1 MSRRSSSARSS
12 RYHPPQGSF
21 LLRVLREV
29 FDPYKKS
36 MLVLDS
42 SAVEWSRPC
51 RTTRSGHGPRRLRTA
66 RWLPLGVAQEM
77 DDILA
82 RRMAGPLD
90 DRILDGG
97 PREEPIGIGL
107 DTGLACTVFPETRI
121 AEPEEAVETGG
132 PEQVGEREA
141 VAEQPRPEER
151 RVGQEWGIP
160 GSISGAPKH

>member
-66 RWLPLGVAQEM
+66 RWLPLGVAQAM

-82 RRMAGPLD
+82 RRLAAPLA
-90 DRILDGG
+90 DRIFDGG
-97 PREEPIGIGL
+97 SREAPIGISL
-107 DTGLACTVFPETRI
+107 EPGLAGPVFQHTQI
-121 AEPEEAVETGG
+121 TEPEA
-132 PEQVGEREA
+132 
-141 VAEQPRPEER
+141 
-151 RVGQEWGIP
+151 
-160 GSISGAPKH
+160 

>member
-1 MSRRSSSARSS
+1 MGRRSSSARSS

-42 SAVEWSRPC
+42 SAVEWSRHC
-51 RTTRSGHGPRRLRTA
+51 RTTRSGHGQRRLRPA

-82 RRMAGPLD
+82 RRMAGPTA
-90 DRILDGG
+90 DRLLDGG
-97 PREEPIGIGL
+97 QG
-107 DTGLACTVFPETRI
+107 DTHN
-121 AEPEEAVETGG
+121 
-132 PEQVGEREA
+132 
-141 VAEQPRPEER
+141 
-151 RVGQEWGIP
+151 GQ
-160 GSISGAPKH
+160 ALHT

>member
-77 DDILA
+77 ADILA
-82 RRMAGPLD
+82 RRMAG
-90 DRILDGG
+90 RS
-97 PREEPIGIGL
+97 EEHTSEL
-107 DTGLACTVFPETRI
+107 QSLMRTSYAVFCLKKKTTDTHTNKYSHHNPTA
-121 AEPEEAVETGG
+121 
-132 PEQVGEREA
+132 
-141 VAEQPRPEER
+141 
-151 RVGQEWGIP
+151 
-160 GSISGAPKH
+160 

>member
-82 RRMAGPLD
+82 RR
-90 DRILDGG
+90 RS
-97 PREEPIGIGL
+97 
-107 DTGLACTVFPETRI
+107 
-121 AEPEEAVETGG
+121 
-132 PEQVGEREA
+132 
-141 VAEQPRPEER
+141 EER
-151 RVGQEWGIP
+151 RVGKECGRTCRTR
-160 GSISGAPKH
+160 GAPYQ

>member
-51 RTTRSGHGPRRLRTA
+51 RTTRSGHGPRRLRAA
-66 RWLPLGVAQEM
+66 RWLPLRSEGASGEKECVSRCRSWWVREYYKKNI
-77 DDILA
+77 IL
-82 RRMAGPLD
+82 
-90 DRILDGG
+90 
-97 PREEPIGIGL
+97 
-107 DTGLACTVFPETRI
+107 
-121 AEPEEAVETGG
+121 
-132 PEQVGEREA
+132 
-141 VAEQPRPEER
+141 
-151 RVGQEWGIP
+151 
-160 GSISGAPKH
+160 

>member
-51 RTTRSGHGPRRLRTA
+51 RTTRSGPGPRRLRTA

-77 DDILA
+77 EDILA
-82 RRMAGPLD
+82 GRLAGP
-90 DRILDGG
+90 RS
-97 PREEPIGIGL
+97 
-107 DTGLACTVFPETRI
+107 
-121 AEPEEAVETGG
+121 
-132 PEQVGEREA
+132 
-141 VAEQPRPEER
+141 EER
-151 RVGQEWGIP
+151 RVGKECVRTGR
-160 GSISGAPKH
+160 SGWSPDQ

>member
-51 RTTRSGHGPRRLRTA
+51 RTTRSGHGPRRLRPA

-77 DDILA
+77 ADIIA
-82 RRMAGPLD
+82 QIGRASC
-90 DRILDGG
+90 
-97 PREEPIGIGL
+97 RERVCQYGWL
-107 DTGLACTVFPETRI
+107 SV
-121 AEPEEAVETGG
+121 
-132 PEQVGEREA
+132 
-141 VAEQPRPEER
+141 VAD
-151 RVGQEWGIP
+151 
-160 GSISGAPKH
+160 

>member
-66 RWLPLGVAQEM
+66 RWLPLGVAQAM

-90 DRILDGG
+90 DRLLDGG
-97 PREEPIGIGL
+97 PRAEPLGIGL
-107 DTGLACTVFPETRI
+107 RS
-121 AEPEEAVETGG
+121 
-132 PEQVGEREA
+132 
-141 VAEQPRPEER
+141 EER
-151 RVGQEWGIP
+151 RVGEECGRT
-160 GSISGAPKH
+160 G

>member
-51 RTTRSGHGPRRLRTA
+51 RTTRSGHGPRRLRT
-66 RWLPLGVAQEM
+66 RSEVHTSELQSLM
-77 DDILA
+77 
-82 RRMAGPLD
+82 
-90 DRILDGG
+90 RISY
-97 PREEPIGIGL
+97 
-107 DTGLACTVFPETRI
+107 AVFCQKNKEIVIEIQT
-121 AEPEEAVETGG
+121 A
-132 PEQVGEREA
+132 
-141 VAEQPRPEER
+141 
-151 RVGQEWGIP
+151 
-160 GSISGAPKH
+160 

>member
-1 MSRRSSSARSS
+1 MLRRRPDPTGTDTVCPYTTLFRSAMRRRISAARSW

-42 SAVEWSRPC
+42 SAVGWSRPC
-51 RTTRSGHGPRRLRTA
+51 RTTRSGPGSRRLRPA
-66 RWLPLGVAQEM
+66 RGLPLGVAQEL

-90 DRILDGG
+90 ARFLAGG
-97 PREEPIGIGL
+97 PR
-107 DTGLACTVFPETRI
+107 
-121 AEPEEAVETGG
+121 AEPVGISVATGF
-132 PEQVGEREA
+132 A
-141 VAEQPRPEER
+141 
-151 RVGQEWGIP
+151 
-160 GSISGAPKH
+160 